1 MVPRCN
7 SVFAVKRLGIEPASP
22 ADPSADLAGALH
34 EVSNSLTVVLGWLD
48 RAKSQVPRGELKDAI
63 DVALSHARLGHSI
76 ARRAIG
82 ADTHEGNVTRSA
94 LSVARDALLGVTQ
107 EAARRGVTVT
117 CDDEATSD
125 LLVRAAPV
133 AQQILINLLLN
144 AVQFSSPGSMV
155 KLVTQ
160 ASADSMLFRVF
171 DSGPGIAPERVES
184 LFRSPESTRPGGA
197 GIGLRHAHALAQKH
211 GGLLSLVQSGPSGST
226 FELAWPLGEAASAAF
241 RTAPLSALEG
251 MRVLLLEDDPAVQTL
266 VDLGLSTRGAS
277 VATASTVTE
286 LDAMIRR
293 GVFDVA
299 LLDLSPLG
307 KNPAATLALI
317 ERCQHG
323 LPVVIISGSVAPDV
337 DAPNVASWVRK
348 PFEIGELVE
357 ALSGL
362 APR

>member
-1 MVPRCN
+1 M
-7 SVFAVKRLGIEPASP
+7 
-22 ADPSADLAGALH
+22 
-34 EVSNSLTVVLGWLD
+34 TVVLGWLD
-48 RAKSQVPRGELKDAI
+48 RAKSQSPRGEVKDAI

-82 ADTHEGNVTRSA
+82 AEVPEGNVTRSA
-94 LSVARDALLGVTQ
+94 LSVARDALLGVAQ
-107 EAARRGVTVT
+107 EAALRGVQVA
-117 CDDEATSD
+117 CDDEATND

-144 AVQFSSPGSMV
+144 AIHFSAPGATV
-155 KLVTQ
+155 NLVTS
-160 ASADSMLFRVF
+160 ASDQEMCFQVCDA
-171 DSGPGIAPERVES
+171 GPGVSPDRVET
-184 LFRSPESTRPGGA
+184 LFRSPESTRQGGA

-211 GGLLSLVQSGPSGST
+211 GGCLSLAKSTPAGSV

-241 RTAPLSALEG
+241 RTAPLQSLDG
-251 MRVLLLEDDPAVQTL
+251 LRILLLEDDPAVQTL

-286 LDAMIRR
+286 LDAIIRR

-307 KNPAATLALI
+307 KNPGATLALI
-317 ERCQHG
+317 EHCQHG
-323 LPVVIISGSVAPDV
+323 LPVVIISGSIAPDI

-348 PFEIGELVE
+348 PFEIGELVQ
-357 ALSGL
+357 ALSAL
-362 APR
+362 IRR